1 MKKGSTF
8 ALAFENKGRQT
19 DKLSSSRR
27 AKKSSL
33 TDWNKVRNKTRQR
46 GGRIHLRQIRI
57 CQDKRNVNSAL
68 CILRYMWSDEIK
80 LNRKN
85 GLREAWP
92 DDRLFKYKIF
102 YSEEFDPGSG

>member
-46 GGRIHLRQIRI
+46 QFKLSRQAQR
-57 CQDKRNVNSAL
+57 QFRSM
-68 CILRYMWSDEIK
+68 YIK
-80 LNRKN
+80 VYVER
-85 GLREAWP
+85 
-92 DDRLFKYKIF
+92 
-102 YSEEFDPGSG
+102 

>member
-46 GGRIHLRQIRI
+46 GGWSTSSDKYDLSRQAQR
-57 CQDKRNVNSAL
+57 QFRSM
-68 CILRYMWSDEIK
+68 YIK
-80 LNRKN
+80 VYVER
-85 GLREAWP
+85 
-92 DDRLFKYKIF
+92 
-102 YSEEFDPGSG
+102 

>member
-46 GGRIHLRQIRI
+46 GGRNHLKTNQDLSRQAQR
-57 CQDKRNVNSAL
+57 QFRSM
-68 CILRYMWSDEIK
+68 YIK
-80 LNRKN
+80 VYVER
-85 GLREAWP
+85 
-92 DDRLFKYKIF
+92 
-102 YSEEFDPGSG
+102 

>member
-46 GGRIHLRQIRI
+46 GGRNHLRQIGFV
-57 CQDKRNVNSAL
+57 KTSATSIPL
-68 CILRYMWSDEIK
+68 YV
-80 LNRKN
+80 
-85 GLREAWP
+85 
-92 DDRLFKYKIF
+92 Y
-102 YSEEFDPGSG
+102 